1 MYALLIVLFTLA
13 IGANAML
20 GALAHPA
27 REATAQGE
35 TASAAARM
43 PVQ

>member
-20 GALAHPA
+20 GGLARSSSVAPA
-27 REATAQGE
+27 PAATG
-35 TASAAARM
+35 M

>member
-13 IGANAML
+13 IGANALL
-20 GALAHPA
+20 GGLARSSSVEPA
-27 REATAQGE
+27 PAAT
-35 TASAAARM
+35 RM